1 MQLFLNMKLAW
12 RIGLGFAAAILV
24 TVILGSTVVLQQ
36 MQDMIHEAERKELSR
51 LFDSAKSELKAQA
64 RMAETLAA
72 LVANIPQAQQSFSDN
87 NRQALADMFVPAF
100 KKLKADYLFK
110 QFQFHEPNAHSY
122 LRIHKP
128 EKFGDDLSSFRKTVV
143 ATNQERKPIQGI
155 EKGVAGLGIRG
166 VYPVSS
172 PAGEAI
178 GSVEFG
184 LALND
189 RFFSQF
195 KENFRVDAA
204 LYISKDGGMQHFA
217 GTFKDSIV
225 DTDFLK
231 NALNSVQTTDGY
243 LDDVPVAI
251 YADAVLDFSGKALG
265 TMVLALDRTYYV
277 DQIAAAKMQVLIIA
291 LIALVIG
298 AAIAWIVAKAI
309 TGPLCRVVD
318 AMNDVAQGEGDL
330 TMRIESQGN
339 NEIGNLVNGFN
350 QCIEK
355 MQVLIADV
363 KSSIENLNQSAEEVG
378 NIASQTTQGVQEQQT
393 DVTQVASAI
402 NEMSV
407 SIQEVAS
414 STSDAADVSG
424 QAEAQSNKGN
434 AVVDETVTAIQ
445 KLSDSMQQTTSVIH
459 ELSKDSDEIG
469 TVLDVIRGIAEQTNL
484 LALNA
489 AIEAAR
495 AGEQGRGF
503 AVVAD
508 EVRTLAQR
516 TQESTTEIQ
525 NVIERLQTGV
535 KSTVETMESS
545 QESVTAGVEYAK
557 EAGNV
562 LSELNAAISRLGDMN
577 TRISSAAGEQSSV
590 SEMINENIHRISRV
604 AEQTAEISNKNLT
617 ASNDLKEITGHLHE
631 LVGKFKV

>member
-195 KENFRVDAA
+195 KENFGVDVA
-204 LYISKDGGMQHFA
+204 LYISKDGSMQHFA

-231 NALNSVQTTDGY
+231 NALNSVQTADGY

-350 QCIEK
+350 QFIEK

>member
-36 MQDMIHEAERKELSR
+36 MQDMIREAERKELSR
-51 LFDSAKSELKAQA
+51 LLDSARSELKAQA
-64 RMAETLAA
+64 RMAETLSA
-72 LVANIPQAQQSFSDN
+72 LVANIPQAQQYFSDN

-189 RFFSQF
+189 RFFNQF
-195 KENFRVDAA
+195 KENFSVDAA

-225 DTDFLK
+225 GTDFLK
-231 NALNSVQTTDGY
+231 NALNSEQATDGY
-243 LDDVPVAI
+243 LNDVPVAI
-251 YADAVLDFSGKALG
+251 YADAVLDFSGKAIG
-265 TMVLALDRTYYV
+265 AMVLALDRTYYV
-277 DQIAAAKMQVLIIA
+277 DQIAAAKMQVLV
-291 LIALVIG
+291 IALVALVVG
-298 AAIAWIVAKAI
+298 AIIAWVVAQAI
-309 TGPLCRVVD
+309 TRPLCRVVD

-350 QCIEK
+350 QFIEK
-355 MQVLIADV
+355 MQLLIADV
-363 KSSIENLNQSAEEVG
+363 KNSIENLNQSAEEVG

-414 STSDAADVSG
+414 STSDAAEVSG
-424 QAEAQSNKGN
+424 QAEAQSKKGN

-445 KLSDSMQQTTSVIH
+445 KLSESMQQTTSVIH
-459 ELSKDSDEIG
+459 ELTKDSDEIG

-525 NVIERLQTGV
+525 NVIERLQAGV

-557 EAGNV
+557 EAGDV
-562 LSELNAAISRLGDMN
+562 LSELNVAISRLGDMN
-577 TRISSAAGEQSSV
+577 TRISAAAGEQSGV
-590 SEMINENIHRISRV
+590 SEMINENIHRISHV

-617 ASNDLKEITGHLHE
+617 ASNDLKNISGHLQE
-631 LVGKFKV
+631 LVGKFNV

>member
-189 RFFSQF
+189 SFFSQY

-204 LYISKDGGMQHFA
+204 LYINKDGGMQHFA

-225 DTDFLK
+225 DADFLK
-231 NALNSVQTTDGY
+231 NALNSVQTADGY

-318 AMNDVAQGEGDL
+318 AMNDVVQGEGDL

-350 QCIEK
+350 QFIEK